1 MRNRATAVLSL
12 VLIVVGI
19 VAIARTVQAGVGG
32 GLGLILGVLLV
43 AAGVLRLYLATIS
56 ARSRPGKARPAR
68 KRRSP

>member
-19 VAIARTVQAGVGG
+19 VAITRTVQAGVGG